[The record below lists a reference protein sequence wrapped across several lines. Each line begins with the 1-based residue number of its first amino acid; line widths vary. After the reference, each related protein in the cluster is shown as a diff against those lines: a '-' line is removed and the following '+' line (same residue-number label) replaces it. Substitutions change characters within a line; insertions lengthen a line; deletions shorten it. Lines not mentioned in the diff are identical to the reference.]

1 MLLPKETF
9 FSFMVFWLIS
19 SFTLFIFAL
28 LSGWMTTAQHQ
39 QSLHT
44 TKKGVLPMF
53 ENFFR
58 TTALV
63 SIVTFGILSNHLQA
77 TIAEDFLLD
86 FDTLSLELSEM
97 DNLFQVSTE
106 QQTVVFDSE
115 SATRKGFSL
124 ESIKLAE
131 EMATFTNKVVINAVK
146 AAKRHGVKDV
156 ELINIKEARIDINK
170 YPSLAI
176 YFREASV
183 HRAKGLIN
191 GDFILRPN
199 GTDDPKTV
207 CGSTNNPVPSSAAAW
222 TVQGPFDTKQ
232 KAEQELSSLGYYK
245 TSKYAGGGYTRN
257 QTYNESICKKDTY
270 RDQALDP
277 YKSTSDNK
285 WYFKE
290 QNYTGNIPGEPNPV
304 MSIKPSN
311 WPYLTWPVYVR
322 WWHKNF

>member
-1 MLLPKETF
+1 M
-9 FSFMVFWLIS
+9 
-19 SFTLFIFAL
+19 
-28 LSGWMTTAQHQ
+28 
-39 QSLHT
+39 
-44 TKKGVLPMF
+44 
-53 ENFFR
+53 
-58 TTALV
+58 ALV
-63 SIVTFGILSNHLQA
+63 LMVALVFLVTSIQTI
-77 TIAEDFLLD
+77 IAENSSPD
-86 FDTLSLELSEM
+86 FDILSLELEAM
-97 DNLFQVSTE
+97 DDLFQTSAD
-106 QQTVVFDSE
+106 QQTISFDSE
-115 SATRKGFSL
+115 AATRKGFSR

-183 HRAKGLIN
+183 RRAKGLIN

-199 GTDDPKTV
+199 ATDDSKTV

-232 KAEQELSSLGYYK
+232 KAEQKLSSLGYYK

-257 QTYNESICKKDTY
+257 QTYNESICKKNTY

-277 YKSTSDNK
+277 YQSISDNK

-290 QNYTGNIPGEPNPV
+290 QNYTGDIPGEPNPV